1 MKKYL
6 IEEMTPEEI
15 TEALKVVDTVLVPL
29 GTIEQHGPHL
39 PVGTDVLIP
48 TEIAKRVAEKAEV
61 LVAPPVYYGNSLSMQ
76 EMRGVVTITPEAL
89 AALLFE
95 LCRSFVKQGF
105 KKIVFINGH
114 GGNVQVLNFI
124 GQRARVETG
133 AKIIRIDWWM
143 IASEEISKICEK
155 EVVHADEGETSMML
169 ACRPDLV
176 NMGKALKDETY
187 DELARKVTGGKPK
200 NMPQV
205 YLPFQAWT
213 KTGLIGDAT
222 KATRNKGER
231 ILEAVVS
238 NVIEF
243 LSQVDQLL

>member
-1 MKKYL
+1 MKYL
-6 IEEMTPEEI
+6 IEEMTTEEI
-15 TEALKVVDTVLVPL
+15 TESLKVVDTVLVPL

-48 TEIAKRVAEKAEV
+48 KEIAKWVAEKAKV

-89 AALLFE
+89 ATLLLD
-95 LCRSFVKQGF
+95 LCKSLAKQGF
-105 KKIVFINGH
+105 RKIVFLNGH
-114 GGNVQVLNFI
+114 GGNIQVLNFI
-124 GQRARVETG
+124 GQRARVGTG
-133 AKIIRIDWWM
+133 AKIIRIDWWV

-176 NMGKALKDETY
+176 NMERAVKDETY

-205 YLPFQAWT
+205 YFPFHVWT
-213 KTGLIGDAT
+213 KTGVIGDAT
-222 KATRNKGER
+222 KATRDKGER
-231 ILEAVVS
+231 ILDAVVG
-238 NVIEF
+238 NIIEF